1 MMRSLIVSLKTV
13 KPSQWSR
20 ECWKIL
26 DEFQIRSQRLT
37 NTHHPLSFLVIFSV
51 NSQRWQLY
59 VFCLILLCTYC
70 PPTCYSLHDNI
81 TLCGI
86 ESEWMNEI
94 WPNLISVH
102 HVFQKVIL
110 SFSCIKDIFQSIQNM
125 KFNPIFLT
133 YFSSPYKHTCFIYY
147 NKREPFTLVPKS

>member
-1 MMRSLIVSLKTV
+1 MPLVYQMRSMKRKSEAVRSRESFMKLDQLSVLHLVLVFSADVIMMRSLIVSLKTV

-86 ESEWMNEI
+86 ESE
-94 WPNLISVH
+94 
-102 HVFQKVIL
+102 
-110 SFSCIKDIFQSIQNM
+110 
-125 KFNPIFLT
+125 
-133 YFSSPYKHTCFIYY
+133 
-147 NKREPFTLVPKS
+147 